1 MVDEQ
6 CALHK
11 LTSVK
16 AGENALTPKIESLA
30 LKALSP
36 YDALF
41 RKPMHGLFS
50 PSNNLDSL
58 FEGCLKDNF

>member
-6 CALHK
+6 CALHE
-11 LTSVK
+11 LATVK
-16 AGENALTPKIESLA
+16 ARKNALAAEIEALA

-41 RKPMHGLFS
+41 RKPICGHLFALS
-50 PSNNLDSL
+50 PPYKPRGRSS
-58 FEGCLKDNF
+58 